1 MSYYST
7 FKRSHE
13 LQEKS
18 ATVIRAIQLQNRNHY
33 YVIHT
38 LCAGILEQFSYRDL
52 RSLTGS
58 MIIEM
63 PFEKMP
69 NGNIVY
75 QILPEDQFNT
85 TFTPVT
91 VDPWILSGGRD
102 LTKCSN
108 NN

>member
-1 MSYYST
+1 MSVFYKC

-13 LQEKS
+13 LQDEN
-18 ATVIRAIQLQNRNHY
+18 APVIRAIQLQNKNHF
-33 YVIHT
+33 YVIHK
-38 LCAGILEQFSYRDL
+38 LCVGILEQFSYNDL

-75 QILPEDQFNT
+75 QILPKNQFNI

-102 LTKCSN
+102 LTKCEK
-108 NN
+108 